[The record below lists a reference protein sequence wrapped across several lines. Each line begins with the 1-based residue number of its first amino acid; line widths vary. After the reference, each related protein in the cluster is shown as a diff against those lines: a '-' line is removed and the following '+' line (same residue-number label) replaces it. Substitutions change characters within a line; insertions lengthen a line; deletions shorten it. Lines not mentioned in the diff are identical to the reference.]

1 MGDNENKDSWLQ
13 AGIKGL
19 VNEVGGR
26 AKKTFGAMTGNE
38 SLEDEGQ
45 DQRDRAEAHR
55 DVASAEADAAKA
67 RAKADAVEN
76 LQERDQDDK
85 NDGR

>member
-1 MGDNENKDSWLQ
+1 MGDNEGKDSWLQ
-13 AGIKGL
+13 AGVKG
-19 VNEVGGR
+19 VVDEVTGR

-45 DQRDRAEAHR
+45 DQRDRAEANR
-55 DVASAEADAAKA
+55 DVASAEIDAATA

-76 LQERDQDDK
+76 LQDRDKDDEK
-85 NDGR
+85 